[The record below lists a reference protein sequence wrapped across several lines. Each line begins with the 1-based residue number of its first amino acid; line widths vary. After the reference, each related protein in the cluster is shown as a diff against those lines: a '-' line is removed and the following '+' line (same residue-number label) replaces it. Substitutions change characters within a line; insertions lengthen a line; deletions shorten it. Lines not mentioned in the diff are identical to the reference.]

1 MAEVKTRKSI
11 VFVVGTRPNF
21 IKAAPILKQFEKL
34 KRIRTV
40 LIHTGQHF
48 DYEMS
53 QLFFRDLNIR
63 KPDYNLDINGSTHA
77 QLTARMLTE
86 LEKKFISINP
96 AIVIAA
102 GDVDSTLAASL
113 AASKL
118 CIPVAHVE
126 AGLRSFDMMM
136 PEEVNRII
144 TDRLSDLLFIHSPEA
159 KTNLTNEGVS
169 AKNIYYVGNVMI
181 DMLKSMLGRV
191 RGDSS
196 LKKYGLKKRNYALL
210 TLHRPSNVDK
220 KSVLE
225 NLLLTIRTISKMVP
239 VIFPVHPRTKAKISG
254 FKLDHIVAG
263 TNIIITAPLGYMENL
278 SILKD
283 AKFVLTDSGGLQ
295 EETTYLHI
303 PCLTLREN
311 TERPV
316 TEEIGSNTIVG
327 INRKKILSAVQSIMD
342 RTYKKGKVPR
352 YWDGNSA
359 QRIYEIIKRRLES

>member
-1 MAEVKTRKSI
+1 MAKIKKSI

-34 KRIRTV
+34 KHIRTV

-53 QLFFRDLNIR
+53 RLFFKDLNIR
-63 KPDYNLDINGSTHA
+63 KPDYNLNINGATHGE
-77 QLTARMLTE
+77 LTARMLSG
-86 LEKKFISINP
+86 LEKIFM
-96 AIVIAA
+96 AIKPEMIIAA
-102 GDVDSTLAASL
+102 GDVDSTLAAAL

-144 TDRLSDLLFIHSPEA
+144 TDRLSDLLFTHSPEA
-159 KTNLTNEGVS
+159 KDNLVREGIS
-169 AKNIYYVGNVMI
+169 PEKIYFVGNVMI
-181 DMLKSMLGRV
+181 DMLKTMLGKARNA
-191 RGDSS
+191 SY
-196 LKKYGLKKRNYALL
+196 LKKYGLKKGNYALL
-210 TLHRPSNVDK
+210 TLHRPSNVDEK
-220 KSVLE
+220 RVLE
-225 NLLLTIRTISKMVP
+225 NLLLTIRKISKMVP
-239 VIFPVHPRTKAKISG
+239 VIFPVHPRSKAKISG
-254 FKLDHIVAG
+254 YKLEHIVEG
-263 TNIIITAPLGYMENL
+263 SNIIMTAPLGYMENL

-283 AKFVLTDSGGLQ
+283 AKFVLTDSGGIQ

-316 TEEIGSNTIVG
+316 TAAIGTNTIVG
-327 INRKKILSAVQSIMD
+327 NNRKIILTMTRSIMKGS
-342 RTYKKGKVPR
+342 YKPGKVPKF
-352 YWDGNSA
+352 WDGNSA
-359 QRIYEIIKRRLES
+359 QRIYEIIKRRLGS